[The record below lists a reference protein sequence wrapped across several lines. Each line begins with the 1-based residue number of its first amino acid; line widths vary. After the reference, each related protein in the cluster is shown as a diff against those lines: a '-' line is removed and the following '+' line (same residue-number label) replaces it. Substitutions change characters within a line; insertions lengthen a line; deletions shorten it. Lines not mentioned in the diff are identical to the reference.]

1 MSRHD
6 AILSVS
12 IMACWTS
19 GVLPQMP
26 GRVGVGMTTAVGVG
40 TEGEVGAG
48 ATPGVGVETTRLAVV
63 GSVDRVFVGASCVS
77 SAVTR
82 ASTVVSIIC
91 CPCHCCQVGVAVGSG
106 TSVGPVPHASAAS
119 AAAMATSIQAFR
131 IVLLPSGVLRGMVA
145 PGV

>member
-91 CPCHCCQVGVAVGSG
+91 CPCQVGVAVGSG
-106 TSVGPVPHASAAS
+106 ASVGPVPHASAAS

-131 IVLLPSGVLRGMVA
+131 IVPLPSKSYRGW
-145 PGV
+145 